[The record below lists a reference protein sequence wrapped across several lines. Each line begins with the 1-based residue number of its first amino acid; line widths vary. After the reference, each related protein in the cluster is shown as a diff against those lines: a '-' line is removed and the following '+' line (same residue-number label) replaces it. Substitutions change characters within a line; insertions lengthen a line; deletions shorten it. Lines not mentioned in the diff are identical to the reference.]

1 MDQDFVEVKLV
12 RIEPLFDQLLKKLR
26 QAVLSY
32 FCCMANLEMEA
43 FNEGLAPDDSDY
55 KVFQLEIPATWK
67 KYYTLAG
74 VDNSK
79 IIMQEL
85 EKLQQD

>member
-1 MDQDFVEVKLV
+1 
-12 RIEPLFDQLLKKLR
+12 
-26 QAVLSY
+26 
-32 FCCMANLEMEA
+32 MANLEMEA